1 MLFSPLSMASSA
13 SERQL
18 GDDTMDSSFE
28 LDVVEEHTPPRASL
42 KSISERDFNAPE
54 VVTAANAEQDAEH
67 KLAVPASTSTTV
79 ETTMTRKSQN
89 NDSRYLGTQIG

>member
-28 LDVVEEHTPPRASL
+28 LDVVEEHTLRAPASNR
-42 KSISERDFNAPE
+42 SVSGDFNAPE

-67 KLAVPASTSTTV
+67 SWLRRRRRLRP
-79 ETTMTRKSQN
+79 
-89 NDSRYLGTQIG
+89 